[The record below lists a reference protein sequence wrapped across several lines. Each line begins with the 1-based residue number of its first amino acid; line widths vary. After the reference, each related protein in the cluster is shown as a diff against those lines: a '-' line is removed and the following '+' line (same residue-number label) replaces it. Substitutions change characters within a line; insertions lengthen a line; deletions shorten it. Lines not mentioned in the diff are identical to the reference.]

1 MQETRRLG
9 LTPADCAAILEGGQ
23 GYSASEAQQL
33 KTNCFK
39 AITLTSSQGVY
50 RWGDAFP
57 EAVASAKR
65 QGLTPNDC
73 AKIADGDWPTDP
85 AARLRLV
92 KLRADRLAREAATA
106 APGEKNAAEARA
118 RQAAIEVERLRK
130 LSTIAEAAEARRREQ
145 ELRYAKERAER
156 LAREAAAAQARE
168 KEAAEARARQ
178 AAIEVQ
184 RLRKLRAEAEA
195 AEARR
200 RSGQAEAEARRKKAE
215 AEAAEAEAR
224 RVAALERQRATEAE
238 AAAQQRRL
246 AEAARQRRLAELTVG
261 LRPISTF
268 MDVAT
273 ASAVIR
279 RLPERQAADVR
290 TIQRGDQV
298 HVVAVLPSG
307 WVQVAEEGE
316 PVGWLHR
323 AALRPVA
330 GGVVAAASPGR
341 PPTAAGGASLLYATQ
356 YPFPVGRPN
365 PEAVAVLVGIRHY
378 RHADV
383 PEVDYAHNDVEAM
396 RQYVAK
402 TLGFSERN
410 IIILRDSTKA
420 ELEAT
425 FGNSGNHRGRLFNA
439 VRAGRSDVFVY
450 YSGHGVPGGEG
461 NGYLFP
467 SNGDPGAAELT
478 GYDMRTLLAN
488 LGKIPARS
496 LMVALDTCFSGLSQ
510 GGAITQAASPIYI
523 RAKMPAGPRNGI
535 VLTAAD
541 GQQIASWDRGAEL
554 GLFTRYLLEGLL
566 GLADRQGGN
575 GDGAVQ
581 LAELQTYLQSE
592 VAYQARRLYGRNQ
605 TPQVL
610 GAGDRVVAP
619 VTAADF
625 PGFGEARAYGAGA
638 RPTTAPAVRQAPEAA
653 QSVSPSNPLR
663 ALFGSPQQTDSRDD
677 QEREEVGQ

>member
-184 RLRKLRAEAEA
+184 RLRKLRA
-195 AEARR
+195 
-200 RSGQAEAEARRKKAE
+200 
-215 AEAAEAEAR
+215 
-224 RVAALERQRATEAE
+224 EAE